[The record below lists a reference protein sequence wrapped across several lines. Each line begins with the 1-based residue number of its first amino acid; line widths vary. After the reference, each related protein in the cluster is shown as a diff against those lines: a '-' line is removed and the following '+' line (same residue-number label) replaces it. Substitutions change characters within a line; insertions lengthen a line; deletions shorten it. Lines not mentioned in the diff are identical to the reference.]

1 MLKHGKIDVSE
12 DTDTDK
18 TSGSHECVV
27 IIDTFRINFSFEPK
41 VWDTCHDDTK
51 INEFQ

>member
-1 MLKHGKIDVSE
+1 MVKLMSQ
-12 DTDTDK
+12 K
-18 TSGSHECVV
+18 TRILIKLAARMSVLFV

>member
-1 MLKHGKIDVSE
+1 MSQ
-12 DTDTDK
+12 K
-18 TSGSHECVV
+18 TRILIKLAARMSVLFV

-41 VWDTCHDDTK
+41 LWDTCHDDTK